1 MPLLQLTSQYWFRI
15 ITSLLFTFGFTLCVC
30 AFCGFDRYRMLWLYQ
45 YIIMQKHHTSL
56 KGPCAPNV
64 DLLTPCHKILKTTDH
79 LSYNLQKLAFFSM
92 SYGISQYVAVPDWV
106 LLCTNIN
113 SYFPH
118 VLMTWW
124 LVYICH
130 WILVACHS
138 LLFTQL
144 LKDILAAPGFNDYE
158 YSC

>member
-64 DLLTPCHKILKTTDH
+64 DLLTPCHKILKTIDH

-113 SYFPH
+113 SYFPPCTH
-118 VLMTWW
+118 DLM
-124 LVYICH
+124 
-130 WILVACHS
+130 ACLYLSLNTCSMPQFVIHS
-138 LLFTQL
+138 TIEGHF
-144 LKDILAAPGFNDYE
+144 GC
-158 YSC
+158 SRV